1 MVVEYVL
8 GLIVDRIVI
17 CGSAN
22 LNDRSQQ
29 GDRDSEVAVVIEDPP
44 VRRARMNGAKVYST
58 IFSSNE
64 KWYVS
69 PFAAS
74 LRRRLFREHLG
85 ILPPDHYDNI
95 SSNSHPLPAENE
107 YDWDSHEDRLVED
120 PLSPEFWNLLSTT
133 AQRNTEIFRNV
144 FHSVPDDGG
153 IQSPMQDVNAS
164 SHRPTIR

>member
-1 MVVEYVL
+1 MVVEYVM
-8 GLIVDRIVI
+8 GLMVDRVVI

-44 VRRARMNGAKVYST
+44 VHPARINGTQVHFP
-58 IFSSNE
+58 ICVSNE
-64 KWYVS
+64 KWNVS

-85 ILPPDHYDNI
+85 LLPPDHYDNI
-95 SSNSHPLPAENE
+95 TSNSHPLPAENQ
-107 YDWDSHEDRLVED
+107 YDWNSNEDRLVED
-120 PLSPEFWNLLSTT
+120 PLSPEFWNILSTT
-133 AQRNTEIFRNV
+133 AQRNTEIFRNI

-153 IQSPMQDVNAS
+153 MQSQIQAVNVSP
-164 SHRPTIR
+164 